1 MAFIATM
8 STNPGEIPLYWGFYI
23 GDDDYKRKRYCLI
36 CNAFK
41 PERSHHC
48 SVCNKCVLNMDHH
61 CPWVDNCI
69 GFYNRKYFMQL
80 LFFVVTLTIYVDI
93 SELYFIIDMCIK
105 LFKKHFKYSELFH
118 VGLVVICYAAVFV
131 FSIIISMFLKF
142 HIKLVFD
149 NSTTIE
155 SLDTEHKK
163 DNEKFNIGK
172 RQNWEQV
179 FGSEPLFWFF
189 PIPTKRGRPEGDG
202 LTWKTKDAITDSNIK
217 VNESNNQNFGTN
229 NYETN
234 FNSHAPFSSG
244 TK

>member
-1 MAFIATM
+1 M
-8 STNPGEIPLYWGFYI
+8 G
-23 GDDDYKRKRYCLI
+23 
-36 CNAFK
+36 
-41 PERSHHC
+41 
-48 SVCNKCVLNMDHH
+48 
-61 CPWVDNCI
+61 
-69 GFYNRKYFMQL
+69 
-80 LFFVVTLTIYVDI
+80 
-93 SELYFIIDMCIK
+93 IK
-105 LFKKHFKYSELFH
+105 LFKKHFRYSELFH
-118 VGLVVICYAAVFV
+118 VGLVVICYTAVFV

-155 SLDTEHKK
+155 SLDTEQKK